1 MRCFGGGRDE
11 YDEAAVEGRLREV
24 VGVQPL
30 PLGQPSEGLAASRRN
45 KEITVN
51 QTKNFL
57 GL

>member
-30 PLGQPSEGLAASRRN
+30 PLGQPSESLAASRTNRDN
-45 KEITVN
+45 SVN
-51 QTKNFL
+51 QNKNVL